1 MLSMATEKRPGRKF
15 FNQLVHVNW
24 DNSRAYDIYQSEPM
38 RYLGGEPV
46 FIENP
51 NDERSGII
59 ICQIF
64 DAKHRA
70 SAFAIFDAF
79 DVAKGPLAMLRLR
92 DPIHLGFHASFESRT
107 RVGN

>member
-1 MLSMATEKRPGRKF
+1 MLNMAAEKQPGRKF
-15 FNQLVHVNW
+15 FNQLVHVNL

-59 ICQIF
+59 ICQ
-64 DAKHRA
+64 
-70 SAFAIFDAF
+70 
-79 DVAKGPLAMLRLR
+79 VL
-92 DPIHLGFHASFESRT
+92 PIEIVVFFSFYLCGVR
-107 RVGN
+107 